1 MEEIVLKVMITPEEA
16 FKTLDLHSNDGD
28 IGLVPTM
35 GFLHEGHLS
44 LVRRCRK
51 ENSICIVSIFVNPI
65 QFGQGE
71 DLGSYPRDMDRDLEL
86 LEKEKVDFVFAPE
99 PSAMYSPQF
108 STFVEETDLSRGMC
122 GSSRPGHFRGVC
134 TVVLKLLNII
144 RPSRAYFG
152 EKDYQQL
159 QVIRRMTDDLN
170 LPLEV
175 VGCPIVRDEDGL
187 AMSSRNMYLS
197 PDERKSALLLNRALS
212 SALDLF
218 EKGERSGTVL
228 ERTVRDILNSDRK
241 VECEYVCVK
250 DAASLK
256 DIPRIDREAVIAI
269 AARVGKAR
277 LIDNIRIQP

>member
-1 MEEIVLKVMITPEEA
+1 MITPEEA

-212 SALDLF
+212 RARDLF

-256 DIPRIDREAVIAI
+256 DIPRIDREAVIAV

>member
-1 MEEIVLKVMITPEEA
+1 
-16 FKTLDLHSNDGD
+16 
-28 IGLVPTM
+28 
-35 GFLHEGHLS
+35 
-44 LVRRCRK
+44 
-51 ENSICIVSIFVNPI
+51 
-65 QFGQGE
+65 
-71 DLGSYPRDMDRDLEL
+71 
-86 LEKEKVDFVFAPE
+86 
-99 PSAMYSPQF
+99 
-108 STFVEETDLSRGMC
+108 MC

>member
-1 MEEIVLKVMITPEEA
+1 MKVITIPEEV
-16 FKTLDLHSNDGD
+16 FRTLDLQSYYDD

-51 ENSICIVSIFVNPI
+51 ENSICVVSIFVNPI

-71 DLGSYPRDMDRDLEL
+71 DLGSYPRDMNRDLEL

-108 STFVEETDLSRGMC
+108 STFVEETDLSTGMC

-170 LPLEV
+170 LPLEI
-175 VGCPIVRDEDGL
+175 VGCPIVREEDGL

-212 SALDLF
+212 RARDLF

-241 VECEYVCVK
+241 VDCEYVCVK

-256 DIPRIDREAVIAI
+256 DISRINREAVIAI

>member
-1 MEEIVLKVMITPEEA
+1 MVLKVITIPEEV
-16 FKTLDLHSNDGD
+16 FRTLDLQSYYDD

-51 ENSICIVSIFVNPI
+51 ENSICVVSIFVNPI

-71 DLGSYPRDMDRDLEL
+71 DLGSYPRDMNRDLEL

-108 STFVEETDLSRGMC
+108 STFVEETDLSTGMC

-170 LPLEV
+170 LPLEI
-175 VGCPIVRDEDGL
+175 VGCPIVREEDGL

-212 SALDLF
+212 RARDLF

-241 VECEYVCVK
+241 VDCEYVCVK

-256 DIPRIDREAVIAI
+256 DISRINREAVIAI

>member
-1 MEEIVLKVMITPEEA
+1 MITPEEA

>member
-1 MEEIVLKVMITPEEA
+1 LKVMITPEEA
-16 FKTLDLHSNDGD
+16 FKTLDLHSNDRD

-86 LEKEKVDFVFAPE
+86 LEKEKADFVFAPE

-228 ERTVRDILNSDRK
+228 ERSVRDILNSDRK

>member
-1 MEEIVLKVMITPEEA
+1 MKVMITPEEA

-35 GFLHEGHLS
+35 GFLHGGHLS

>member
-1 MEEIVLKVMITPEEA
+1 MKVMITPEEA

-256 DIPRIDREAVIAI
+256 DIPRIDREAVIAV

>member
-1 MEEIVLKVMITPEEA
+1 MITPEEA

-256 DIPRIDREAVIAI
+256 DIPRIDREAVIAV

>member
-1 MEEIVLKVMITPEEA
+1 MVLKVITIPEEV
-16 FKTLDLHSNDGD
+16 FRTLDLQSYYDD

-51 ENSICIVSIFVNPI
+51 ENSICVVSIFVNPI

-71 DLGSYPRDMDRDLEL
+71 DLGSYPRDMNRDLEL

-108 STFVEETDLSRGMC
+108 STFVEETDLSTGMC

-170 LPLEV
+170 LPLEI
-175 VGCPIVRDEDGL
+175 VGCPIVRKEDGL

-212 SALDLF
+212 RARDLF

-241 VECEYVCVK
+241 VDCEYVCVK

-256 DIPRIDREAVIAI
+256 DISRINREAVIAI

>member
-1 MEEIVLKVMITPEEA
+1 MKVMITPEEA

-35 GFLHEGHLS
+35 GFLHGGHLS

-256 DIPRIDREAVIAI
+256 DIPRIDREAVIAV

>member
-1 MEEIVLKVMITPEEA
+1 LKVMITPEEA

>member
-1 MEEIVLKVMITPEEA
+1 
-16 FKTLDLHSNDGD
+16 
-28 IGLVPTM
+28 M

-256 DIPRIDREAVIAI
+256 DIPRIDREAVIAV

>member
-1 MEEIVLKVMITPEEA
+1 MKVMITPEEA

-71 DLGSYPRDMDRDLEL
+71 DLSSYPRDMDRDLEL

>member
-1 MEEIVLKVMITPEEA
+1 MKVMITPEEA